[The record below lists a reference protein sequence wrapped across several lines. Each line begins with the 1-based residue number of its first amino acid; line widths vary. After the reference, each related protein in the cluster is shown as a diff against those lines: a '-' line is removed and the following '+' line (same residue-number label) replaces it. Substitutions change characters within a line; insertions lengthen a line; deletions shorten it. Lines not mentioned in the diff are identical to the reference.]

1 MWTCLKQKNKTLQ
14 LRLSNA
20 GKTEP
25 QWCSQRKC
33 LGITS
38 HMNHCPTCWD
48 IECDV
53 KRFTHHYVAQ
63 RKPLSHCFQSV
74 LLWMFRKLIFKL
86 CNGVFSHLISKTNCN
101 WFISKLAEKMG
112 KAECRTQQ
120 RVMFITDCVC
130 VCVFKHSWHIDAFDN
145 ILATHSLSRASY
157 GMQNDFFETYHST
170 KIKTAM

>member
-130 VCVFKHSWHIDAFDN
+130 VCVCSSIAD
-145 ILATHSLSRASY
+145 ILMHLIIFWLRTVFQEPVMACKMIFLRCIT
-157 GMQNDFFETYHST
+157 QQ
-170 KIKTAM
+170 K